1 MMDASFRK
9 SRRCFSVYPD
19 LRVLMATKIS
29 LFPGSFKWPLQTSPN
44 SPGMDTL
51 RQTSCHVS
59 DGKCYLPVP
68 SFPLWVLYDLILSDA
83 GSLCE
88 CEAQSRPSH
97 LWESGS
103 FMAALGYLGM
113 RTREIWGDG
122 NGTVVDSGK
131 DRFSSISILLCLT
144 PASVSHSVH
153 VMVLVGPFLLGYF
166 DPLERSFIALDLLL
180 TLNSRVRVWTKAMVP

>member
-1 MMDASFRK
+1 MNSVMIMTGVLLVTTPSRWMTLGWSNWPMMDASLRK

-68 SFPLWVLYDLILSDA
+68 SFPLWVLYDLILSDT

-113 RTREIWGDG
+113 RTWEI
-122 NGTVVDSGK
+122 
-131 DRFSSISILLCLT
+131 
-144 PASVSHSVH
+144 
-153 VMVLVGPFLLGYF
+153 
-166 DPLERSFIALDLLL
+166 
-180 TLNSRVRVWTKAMVP
+180 